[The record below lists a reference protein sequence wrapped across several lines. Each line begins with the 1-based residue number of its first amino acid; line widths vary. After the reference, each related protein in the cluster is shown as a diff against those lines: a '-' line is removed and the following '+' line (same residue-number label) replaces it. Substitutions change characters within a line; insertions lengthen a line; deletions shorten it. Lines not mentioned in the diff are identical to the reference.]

1 MLVQHCMAENG
12 NEDYSESCAAKRN
25 ITHNMKYHSQS
36 SNVYLE
42 LVINKSLLWPYIGQ
56 AMQLEMFVCSFPLY
70 I

>member
-42 LVINKSLLWPYIGQ
+42 LVINKSLL
-56 AMQLEMFVCSFPLY
+56 
-70 I
+70 